1 MLKYLEYLGWN
12 VMRFVIE
19 FQVAWKN
26 EYFNEKCKVLYKS
39 NHYTALQITCI
50 ASSHVGVGW

>member
-1 MLKYLEYLGWN
+1 
-12 VMRFVIE
+12 MRFVIE

-39 NHYTALQITCI
+39 NHYTALQITCL